1 MKTAVSEVKF
11 KVIVKRIPYHDFFSD
26 LLGKR
31 NFTKTSVSSQ
41 FGLVQCVQ
49 NRDSHKCKHV
59 FQQLAGRYVSNRAAL
74 FNSKSKT
81 VNFIAFRK
89 KFQIKERVCF
99 CHGCTYML
107 VL

>member
-1 MKTAVSEVKF
+1 M
-11 KVIVKRIPYHDFFSD
+11 IFS
-26 LLGKR
+26 LIYLGKE
-31 NFTKTSVSSQ
+31 TSPNQAFQVS
-41 FGLVQCVQ
+41 LVQCVQ